1 MARKRLTQFFPFLL
15 PLRIWQRNLF
25 ERIKMR
31 FDKNRYACRFGEN
44 EENVKYEICAA
55 KTAVIN
61 ENSGMDIIYQQNK
74 IHNLKITSKTMNRIL
89 IYPGETFSF
98 CFLSR
103 NSHRYGR
110 MKDGLILVDGNLTVQ
125 KGGGT
130 CHLSNLLYGL
140 FLISPLTVTERHGHG
155 VKSFPDPDGSELDG
169 IDATICEGWLDLK
182 AKNETDGI
190 YQIEIT
196 FDDKYMYGR
205 ILSDTESDTTY
216 SILNENVRYKR
227 ENGELYKYFSVSRTS
242 TDKKSGRLT
251 KKEKLYDERLLI
263 GYELPAGAFAPDK
276 NKKETAD

>member
-1 MARKRLTQFFPFLL
+1 MLKIVMRKKRKADYKMARKRLTQLFPFLL

-25 ERIKMR
+25 EHIKMR
-31 FDKNRYACRFGEN
+31 LDENKYACRFGETP
-44 EENVKYEICAA
+44 EYEICAA

-61 ENSGMDIIYQQNK
+61 ENSGMDIIYQKNK
-74 IHNLKITSKTMNRIL
+74 AHNLKITSKTMNRII

-98 CFLSR
+98 SFLSK

-110 MKDGLILVDGNLTVQ
+110 MKDGLILIDGKLTAR

-130 CHLSNLLYGL
+130 CHLSNMLYLL
-140 FLISPLTVTERHGHG
+140 FLMSPLTVTERHGHG

-169 IDATICEGWLDLK
+169 IDATVSEGWLDLR

-205 ILSDTESDTTY
+205 ILSDTESDAEY
-216 SILNENVRYKR
+216 AILNENVRYER
-227 ENGELYKYFSVSRTS
+227 ENGELYKYLSVVRTE

-251 KKEKLYDERLLI
+251 KKERLYDERLLI
-263 GYELPAGAFAPDK
+263 AYDTTL
-276 NKKETAD
+276 

>member
-74 IHNLKITSKTMNRIL
+74 VHNLKITSKTMNRIL

-110 MKDGLILVDGNLTVQ
+110 MKDGL
-125 KGGGT
+125 
-130 CHLSNLLYGL
+130 YGL

-169 IDATICEGWLDLK
+169 IDATISEGWLDLK

-205 ILSDTESDTTY
+205 ILSDTESDTKY

-263 GYELPAGAFAPDK
+263 GYEIPAGAFTPDK